1 MARAL
6 RPLQLGYVGLE
17 VSDPDAFVA
26 FGERVLGMVSVPV
39 QGAARALRLDERAH
53 RIRLHQGERNDLAYL
68 GWQVPDDATLD
79 ALVASLAGHATEL
92 PPEWAHSRGATR
104 VVAFVDP
111 AGVPGE
117 LFISD
122 ETHHE
127 APFVSPKV
135 KGGFVTGG
143 QGLGHAAIRSDVRG
157 ASERF
162 YGDLLG
168 LRLSDRITCRAGDVD
183 VDIAFM
189 RTNTRH
195 HSVALAGPIPTRMHH
210 MMLQVATLDDLG
222 RAFDRAV
229 RAKVNAT
236 TLGRHPNDRMVSFY
250 VRTPAGFYVE
260 IGWGGLEVDDTAWSP
275 TTYDRVA
282 LWGHMPVD
290 AP

>member
-1 MARAL
+1 MTAAV
-6 RPLQLGYVGLE
+6 RPLQLGYVGLS
-17 VSDPDAFVA
+17 VSDPDAFA
-26 FGERVLGMVSVPV
+26 TFAERVLGMVSVPV
-39 QGAARALRLDERAH
+39 QGAARALRMDERSH
-53 RIRLHQGERNDLAYL
+53 RIRVHQGERNDLAYL
-68 GWQVPDDATLD
+68 GWQAADDATLD
-79 ALVASLAGHATEL
+79 ALVASLGVTTTEL
-92 PPEWAHSRGATR
+92 AADWAHSRGARR

-117 LFISD
+117 LFVVD
-122 ETHHE
+122 ETLHPD
-127 APFVSPKV
+127 PFVSPKI

-157 ASERF
+157 TSERF

-168 LRLSDRITCRAGDVD
+168 LKLSDRITCRAGDID

-189 RTNTRH
+189 RTNARH
-195 HSVALAGPIPTRMHH
+195 HSVALAGPITPRMHH

-222 RAFDRAV
+222 RAYDRAV
-229 RAKVNAT
+229 RAQVNAT

-250 VRTPAGFYVE
+250 VRTPPGFQIE
-260 IGWGGLEVDDTAWSP
+260 IGWGGLEVDDTTWSP

-290 AP
+290 PP

>member
-1 MARAL
+1 MADAV
-6 RPLQLGYVGLE
+6 RPMQLGYVGLE
-17 VSDPDAFVA
+17 VSDPDAFAA
-26 FGERVLGMVSVPV
+26 FAERVLGMASVPV
-39 QGAARALRLDERAH
+39 QGAARGLRMDERAH
-53 RIRLHQGERNDLAYL
+53 RIRLHRGERNDLAYL
-68 GWQVPDDATLD
+68 GWQVADNATLD
-79 ALVASLAGHATEL
+79 ALVASIHVPTTEL
-92 PPEWAHSRGATR
+92 AADWAHARGARR

-117 LFISD
+117 LFVAE
-122 ETHHE
+122 ETLHPE
-127 APFVSPKV
+127 PFVSPRI

-168 LRLSDRITCRAGDVD
+168 LKLSDRITCRAGDLD

-189 RTNTRH
+189 RTNARH
-195 HSVALAGPIPTRMHH
+195 HSVALAGPIAPRMHH
-210 MMLQVATLDDLG
+210 MMLQVASLDDLG

-229 RAKVNAT
+229 RAQVNAT

-250 VRTPAGFYVE
+250 VRTPAGFQIE
-260 IGWGGLEVDDTAWSP
+260 IGWGGLEVEDTTWSP

-282 LWGHMPVD
+282 LWGHQPVD
-290 AP
+290 PP

>member
-1 MARAL
+1 MTAAV
-6 RPLQLGYVGLE
+6 RPLQLGYVGLS
-17 VSDPDAFVA
+17 VSDPDAFA
-26 FGERVLGMVSVPV
+26 TFAERVLGMVSVPV
-39 QGAARALRLDERAH
+39 QGASRALRMDERSH
-53 RIRLHQGERNDLAYL
+53 RIRVHQGERNDLAYL
-68 GWQVPDDATLD
+68 GWQVSDDKTLNEI
-79 ALVASLAGHATEL
+79 VASLGLPTTEL
-92 PPEWAHSRGATR
+92 AADWAHSRGARR

-117 LFISD
+117 LFVVD
-122 ETHHE
+122 ETLHPD
-127 APFVSPKV
+127 PFLSPKI

-162 YGDLLG
+162 YGELLG
-168 LRLSDRITCRAGDVD
+168 LKLSDRITCRAGDMD

-189 RTNTRH
+189 RTNARH
-195 HSVALAGPIPTRMHH
+195 HSVALAGTITPRMHH

-222 RAFDRAV
+222 RTYDRAV
-229 RAKVNAT
+229 RARVNAT

-250 VRTPAGFYVE
+250 VRTPAGFQVE
-260 IGWGGLEVDDTAWSP
+260 IGWGGLEVEDTTWSP